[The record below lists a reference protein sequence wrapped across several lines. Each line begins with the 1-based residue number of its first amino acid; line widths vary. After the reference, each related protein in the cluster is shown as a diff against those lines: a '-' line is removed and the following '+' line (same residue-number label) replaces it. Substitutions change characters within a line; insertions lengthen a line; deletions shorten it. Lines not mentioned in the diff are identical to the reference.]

1 MSFVAWLESP
11 PAWGIPLLEALHL
24 CAIAGVGGAVLLLD
38 LRLLG
43 LLFADRPLALMERE
57 SRRLL
62 LPSFGLA
69 AITGGLLFLSEVST
83 AAAHPAFRLKMA
95 ALLVALAVQAGARR
109 SVARG
114 KLRPGPLAVATG
126 ALSTL
131 LLLMVASAGRWI
143 GFS

>member
-1 MSFVAWLESP
+1 MSLLAWLESP
-11 PAWGIPLLEALHL
+11 PVWGIPLLEAVHL
-24 CAIAGVGGAVLLLD
+24 CAIACVGGAVLLLD

-43 LLFADRPLALMERE
+43 LLFANRSLTLIERE

-62 LPSFGLA
+62 FPSFALA
-69 AITGGLLFLSEVST
+69 ALTGGLLFLSEVST

-95 ALLVALAVQAGARR
+95 ALLLALALQAGSRR
-109 SVARG
+109 AVARE
-114 KLRPGPLAVATG
+114 KLRPGALAVVTG

-131 LLLMVASAGRWI
+131 LLLLVASAGRWI